1 MPFFKFTPIV
11 QLCTLFRE
19 YLKPVEKQRQ
29 PNNILYCKRGFKDF
43 CIKPKIPFRQS
54 GTIFQVN
61 AKQELS
67 QHIEFKQDKK
77 EHNKLKGYQ
86 AARL

>member
-1 MPFFKFTPIV
+1 M
-11 QLCTLFRE
+11 
-19 YLKPVEKQRQ
+19 Y
-29 PNNILYCKRGFKDF
+29 F

-54 GTIFQVN
+54 RTIFQVN

-77 EHNKLKGYQ
+77 ENNKLKGYQ

>member
-1 MPFFKFTPIV
+1 M
-11 QLCTLFRE
+11 E
-19 YLKPVEKQRQ
+19 
-29 PNNILYCKRGFKDF
+29 F
-43 CIKPKIPFRQS
+43 CIKPNIPFRQL
-54 GTIFQVN
+54 GTIFQAK

-77 EHNKLKGYQ
+77 ENNNLKGYQ

>member
-1 MPFFKFTPIV
+1 MN
-11 QLCTLFRE
+11 L
-19 YLKPVEKQRQ
+19 
-29 PNNILYCKRGFKDF
+29 
-43 CIKPKIPFRQS
+43 CIKPNIPFRQ
-54 GTIFQVN
+54 TRTNFQVN